1 MGYIIHE
8 TYISFFLIEN
18 IEVKYTG
25 VKKVLEKI
33 NECACMFVYIVDF
46 MFQLFSL
53 LLFFLINFYFFF
65 TDFRQLFKQLEA
77 VDSNIDVQIF
87 MVREVINE
95 AFRFKRKYLV
105 KLLEDFEQTL
115 LQGSRI
121 PRIDPP
127 TYSR

>member
-1 MGYIIHE
+1 MHVCIYCGFYVSMQYFCFLYYCFFKLTFI
-8 TYISFFLIEN
+8 FLI
-18 IEVKYTG
+18 
-25 VKKVLEKI
+25 
-33 NECACMFVYIVDF
+33 
-46 MFQLFSL
+46 
-53 LLFFLINFYFFF
+53 
-65 TDFRQLFKQLEA
+65 DFRQLFKQLEA